1 MTEQEIME
9 LEGRELDA
17 AVAEYMRGYVKP
29 MWLKEV
35 KYKDGSKGYYPNKNG
50 CLYWVPPIDFSTP
63 RHLGVLDRQPVPH
76 YSTDISAAWPL
87 LEEIHTKPYSVEV
100 FLVHECENEI
110 KYIVNVLLMHEFTE
124 DLMADRSMISVFS
137 DTAPEAICKAYLLW
151 KHEEEEQK

>member
-9 LEGRELDA
+9 LEVGSELNA
-17 AVAEYMRGYVKP
+17 AVM
-29 MWLKEV
+29 EV
-35 KYKDGSKGYYPNKNG
+35 QGCELLDVVTREPCEPGEWNAFWIYPDDSG
-50 CLYWVPPIDFSTP
+50 IRYGHSP
-63 RHLGVLDRQPVPH
+63 
-76 YSTDISAAWPL
+76 STDIAAAWPL
-87 LEEIHTKPYSVEV
+87 LEELHTKPYLVEV

-151 KHEEEEQK
+151 KEAQDE